1 MYLGIDI
8 GSSTSKA
15 VILNRKLKIVSYDV
29 KNTGTG
35 TSGPEEAVGA
45 ALEKA
50 GIGLNLVRYS
60 VATGYGRIA
69 FEYADKQITEISC
82 HAMGVSRLSPSVRTI
97 VDIGGQDVKVIRLD
111 KKGRVEN
118 FAMNDKCA
126 AGTGRFLE
134 VMARI
139 LDCSIDALSELD
151 QKADKEI
158 SISNTCTVFAE
169 SEVISQLASGAAREN
184 VARGVHHAVAK
195 RVAGLAARIGIEK
208 DVAMTGGVALNCGV
222 VQALEKEMEV
232 DISVVNNPQII
243 GAFGAA
249 LYAAQMENDKSG
261 NFRSVERERMEQ
273 EK

>member
-15 VILNRKLKIVSYDV
+15 VILDEGLTIISFDV

-35 TSGPEEAVGA
+35 TSGPEKAVGA

-50 GIGLNLVRYS
+50 GIGSDFIKYT
-60 VATGYGRIA
+60 VATGYGRIT
-69 FEYADKQITEISC
+69 FEKADKQITEISC
-82 HAMGVSRLSPSVRTI
+82 HAMGVTHLMQSARTI
-97 VDIGGQDVKVIRLD
+97 IDIGGQDVKVIRLNEQR
-111 KKGRVEN
+111 RVEN

-139 LDCSIDALSELD
+139 LDCSIDMLSDLD
-151 QKADKEI
+151 QKATKEI

-169 SEVISQLASGAAREN
+169 SEVISQLASGAEKEN

-195 RVAGLAARIGIEK
+195 RVAGLAARIGIET
-208 DVAMTGGVALNCGV
+208 DVVMTGGVALNSGV
-222 VQALEKEMEV
+222 VRALKKEMEV
-232 DISVVNNPQII
+232 DISIVNNPQII
-243 GAFGAA
+243 GALGAA
-249 LYAAQMENDKSG
+249 LYAAHMG
-261 NFRSVERERMEQ
+261 NG
-273 EK
+273 K

>member
-15 VILNRKLKIVSYDV
+15 VILDKTLKLVSYDV
-29 KNTGTG
+29 QNTGTG
-35 TSGPEEAVGA
+35 TSGPEKAVAA
-45 ALEKA
+45 ALSKA
-50 GIGLNLVRYS
+50 GADSGSILHT
-60 VATGYGRIA
+60 VATGYGRITY
-69 FEYADKQITEISC
+69 ENADKQITEISC
-82 HAMGVSRLSPSVRTI
+82 HAMGVAHLAPNARTI
-97 VDIGGQDVKVIRLD
+97 IDIGGQDVKVIRLD
-111 KKGRVEN
+111 EWKRVEN

-139 LDCSIDALSELD
+139 LDCGIDMLAELD
-151 QKADKEI
+151 KKADKEI

-195 RVAGLAARIGIEK
+195 RVAGLASRIGIEEA
-208 DVAMTGGVALNCGV
+208 VVMTGGVALNSGV
-222 VQALEKEMEV
+222 VNALKKELQV
-232 DISVVNNPQII
+232 DIAVVDHPQIV

-249 LYAAQMENDKSG
+249 LYAAHMDDG
-261 NFRSVERERMEQ
+261 R
-273 EK
+273 